1 MIAQVLAERPGITA
15 NECVAEVLR
24 RFNARVTQNYVH
36 TTKSY
41 LGNRPVNSSQKEF
54 RNAAGENEIL
64 NFLSCVKKLGKK
76 NAGKILDLLPS
87 A

>member
-15 NECVAEVLR
+15 IECVAEVYR
-24 RFNARVTQNYVH
+24 RFNARVTPKYAH
-36 TTKSY
+36 TTKAY
-41 LGNRPVNSSQKEF
+41 LGNRPIATSPSQ